1 MTIISLTIHNLCM
14 QIGIVI
20 HNFQLIDSPQTVENI
35 LTLLSEENLIDTY
48 LCGTM
53 GKLAAI
59 DAGLEGLIKVDQLMK
74 PSACIESFFKS
85 KDLVLLLNHGLDLKT
100 GRTFGRIVASHLKNP
115 EEKPLIQIERP
126 GRPDGELI
134 PWNQAAWFHAKK
146 LSSLLNMEISAPPL
160 PVNTIEVTN
169 QGRQVIRKVETFP
182 GANIMVE
189 GIVVGKATS
198 SEVALIAENGF
209 LTSMEGGVI
218 KEQGVEI
225 LHKYEERVPI
235 DLSMAWV
242 KTGTSLKY
250 AGIFKGFMKDK
261 IDGIEKKTPLN
272 KRFLQGERP
281 EREGKVILVD
291 HCAERSFELIEGTSL
306 AITVGDDT
314 TEIAGN
320 IFSRF
325 GIPIFGVIDGDSD
338 ELATTVTYSPGSMV
352 LRLKP
357 GKDDE
362 FGKEIKQIIFSGKQM
377 AFFED
382 IEDLKPRILKLAEN
396 LLESVSEY

>member
-1 MTIISLTIHNLCM
+1 M

-20 HNFQLIDSPQTVENI
+20 HNFQLMDSPQTVENI
-35 LTLLSEENLIDTY
+35 LTLLSGQNCVDAC

-53 GKLAAI
+53 GKIAVI
-59 DAGLEGLIKVDQLMK
+59 DAGLEGLIEVDQSMK
-74 PSACIESFFKS
+74 PSTCIEAFFRS
-85 KDLVLLLNHGLDLKT
+85 KDLVCLLNHGRELKT
-100 GRTFGRIVASHLKNP
+100 GRTFGRIVVSHLKNP

-134 PWNQAAWFHAKK
+134 PWNKIALPHAEK
-146 LSSLLNMEISAPPL
+146 LSSLLKMKISQPPS
-160 PVNTIEVTN
+160 PVNTIEVSK
-169 QGRQVIRKVETFP
+169 QGTQVLRRISTFP

-198 SEVALIAENGF
+198 SEVALISENGF
-209 LTSMEGGVI
+209 LTSIEGGII
-218 KEQGVEI
+218 KEQGIEI
-225 LHKYEERVPI
+225 LHRHEEKVPV

-242 KTGTSLKY
+242 KTTSSRKSPEVCNSSLEGKNERTAKTAPLKR
-250 AGIFKGFMKDK
+250 GFSQ
-261 IDGIEKKTPLN
+261 EKL
-272 KRFLQGERP
+272 LEGEA
-281 EREGKVILVD
+281 KVILID
-291 HCAERSFELIEGTSL
+291 HCAERSLDLMEGASL
-306 AITVGDDT
+306 VVTVGDDT

-325 GIPIFGVIDGDSD
+325 GIPILGVTDGDSD
-338 ELATTVTYSPGSMV
+338 ELATAVTYSPGSLI

-362 FGKEIKQIIFSGKQM
+362 FGREIKQNLFSGEPV
-377 AFFED
+377 AFFEN
-382 IEDLKPRILKLAEN
+382 IEDLKPRILKLAGN